1 MQGFGEAEDHNQE
14 LLLIPNCELLL
25 LHGGGIAKMRTHQA
39 TNVLPKPGLSN
50 ICCSLQSTEIGGRKR
65 REEKKHFLS
74 ELNKQTQTKKLA
86 ASFRCK
92 K

>member
-25 LHGGGIAKMRTHQA
+25 LHGGGIAKMRTHQV
-39 TNVLPKPGLSN
+39 TNVLPELGLSN

-65 REEKKHFLS
+65 REEKKHFFKRI
-74 ELNKQTQTKKLA
+74 KQTATCSQFKM
-86 ASFRCK
+86 
-92 K
+92 